1 MVHTTVHSAATA
13 GITQINNHMPHTSRT
28 DFNQTWLT
36 EMPEGLGDI
45 ELWDMMLYNIQDQI
59 RHGAQIIAVNA
70 NLKKITGSQP
80 VYYWWEVAGEIVL
93 AAEFSVRPQA
103 YTVNAVAKS
112 PQWRRKPPYMTD
124 LYQAVLADTGQ
135 SIRLFSDSQLSNGG
149 MAVWRKL
156 LAAGCKISVYD
167 RHNPG
172 GSFVTISDADQ
183 LEQYFQDDDTD
194 YRRYQYVLSEAQ
206 SHLDTLSYFG
216 TRRIR
221 ELSGQSLD

>member
-1 MVHTTVHSAATA
+1 
-13 GITQINNHMPHTSRT
+13 MPHTSRA

-45 ELWDMMLYNIQDQI
+45 ELWDMMLYNS
-59 RHGAQIIAVNA
+59 HGAQIITVNA
-70 NLKKITGSQP
+70 NLKKITGSQT

-103 YTVNAVAKS
+103 YTVIAVAKS

-135 SIRLFSDSQLSNGG
+135 SIRLFSDTQLSNGG
-149 MAVWRKL
+149 MDVWRKL

>member
-1 MVHTTVHSAATA
+1 MVHTMDHSAAIA
-13 GITQINNHMPHTSRT
+13 GIIQINSHMPHTSRA

-59 RHGAQIIAVNA
+59 RHGAQIITVNA
-70 NLKKITGSQP
+70 NLKKITGSQT

-112 PQWRRKPPYMTD
+112 LQWRRKPPYMTD

-135 SIRLFSDSQLSNGG
+135 SIRLFSDTQLSNGG
-149 MAVWRKL
+149 MAVWRNL

-167 RHNPG
+167 RHTPG

-183 LEQYFQDDDTD
+183 LEQYLEL
-194 YRRYQYVLSEAQ
+194 VVE
-206 SHLDTLSYFG
+206 SYPLF
-216 TRRIR
+216 
-221 ELSGQSLD
+221 